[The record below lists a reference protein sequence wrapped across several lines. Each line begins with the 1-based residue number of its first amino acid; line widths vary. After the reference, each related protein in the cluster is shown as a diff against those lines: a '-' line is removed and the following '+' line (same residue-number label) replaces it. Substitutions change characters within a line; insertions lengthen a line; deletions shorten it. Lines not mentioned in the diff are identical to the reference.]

1 MQLTGIQHAESHRVV
16 MARIVISH
24 TACLGVFFL
33 PFTPQLGW
41 ALLVGYLWRVFAF
54 EGAAHRYFSH
64 RAFKTSRAGQFLLAF
79 LVVCSGQRGPLWWA
93 MHHRAHHRFSDT
105 ERDPHSPVTHSFW
118 EAHVGWLMRA
128 ETVDTNLDAVKDLAR
143 GPELV
148 WINRWHMVFP
158 LALLVLTGLLGEFTT
173 LFGRTGLGGAAM
185 VWAFFL
191 PTVLALHA
199 AFCVNTLTHGRQPGW
214 LNPRPFLT
222 KDSTTNSWLL
232 ALPTLGASWHNNHH
246 RYMLSARAGFRWW
259 EVDLTYAM
267 LWLLERLHVVW
278 GLHPVPASVLQQ
290 PDGTETLGEEGEE
303 AHAA

>member
-1 MQLTGIQHAESHRVV
+1 MQLTGMQHAEGHRVV

-24 TACLGVFFL
+24 TACIGVCFL

-64 RAFKTSRAGQFLLAF
+64 RAFKTSRAGQFLLAL

-93 MHHRAHHRFSDT
+93 MHHRAHHRHSDT
-105 ERDPHSPVTHSFW
+105 DRDPHSPVTHSFW
-118 EAHVGWLMRA
+118 EAHMGWLMRA
-128 ETVDTNLDAVKDLAR
+128 DTVDTNLDAVRDLAR
-143 GPELV
+143 SPELV

-158 LALLVLTGLLGEFTT
+158 LALLALTGLLGQYTT
-173 LFGRTGLGGAAM
+173 LFGHAGLGGAAM

-199 AFCVNTLTHGRQPGW
+199 AFCVNTLTHGRRPNW
-214 LNPRPFLT
+214 LNLRPFQT
-222 KDSTTNSWLL
+222 KDTTTNSWLL
-232 ALPTLGASWHNNHH
+232 ALPTLGAGWHNNHH

-259 EVDLTYAM
+259 EVDLTYAL
-267 LWLLERLHVVW
+267 LWLLAKLHLVW
-278 GLHPVPASVLQQ
+278 ELHPVPTAVLQQ
-290 PDGTETLGEEGEE
+290 PEAGDAPGEEGEE